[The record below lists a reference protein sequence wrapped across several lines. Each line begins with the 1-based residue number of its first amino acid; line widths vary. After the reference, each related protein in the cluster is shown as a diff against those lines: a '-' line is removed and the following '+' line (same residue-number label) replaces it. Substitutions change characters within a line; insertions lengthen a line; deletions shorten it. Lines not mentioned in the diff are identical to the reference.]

1 MAEVPSVPVFSDRL
15 TTVLDNIFK
24 GEAPNAGR
32 FCGYCF
38 TPINAERQQCQ
49 HCDALVADHK
59 PVDGIPDAILAMF
72 KQLRRRESLIVNGFA
87 YLGLFTG
94 VAIFIGIFIV
104 LFSTGAN
111 FWWYVF
117 NIVLLFVLA
126 RVLAGILGGY
136 VGDELGYK
144 YARRKLVDDW
154 EAYEAEGAEAARG
167 TTAVS
172 QTDITP

>member
-1 MAEVPSVPVFSDRL
+1 MAELRTIPVFSDRL

-59 PVDGIPDAILAMF
+59 PVDGIPDAIIAMF
-72 KQLRRRESLIVNGFA
+72 KQLRHRESLIVNGFA
-87 YLGLFTG
+87 YLGLFSG
-94 VAIFIGIFIV
+94 IAIFIGIFVV
-104 LFSTGAN
+104 LYSTGAN

-126 RVLAGILGGY
+126 RVLAGILGGF

-144 YARRKLVDDW
+144 YARRKLVEDW
-154 EAYEAEGAEAARG
+154 DAYEAERAEAERV
-167 TTAVS
+167 TPAVA
-172 QTDITP
+172 QTDVSS

>member
-1 MAEVPSVPVFSDRL
+1 MAEVPSVPVFSHRL

-144 YARRKLVDDW
+144 YARRKLVEDW
-154 EAYEAEGAEAARG
+154 EAYAEEGAEAERG